1 MEEYTFN
8 NNVYTKDTLQLIANN
23 KGYTFDE
30 LLEKNPDIQVKKS
43 PTSQDALVET
53 GTASDTVYKSGN
65 IFLDSQ
71 EDDKEYGLLTSLA
84 ARTARGFVS
93 AAKGIFSL
101 VDGMKF

>member
-65 IFLDSQ
+65 FFLDSQ
-71 EDDKEYGLLTSLA
+71 EDDEK
-84 ARTARGFVS
+84 
-93 AAKGIFSL
+93 
-101 VDGMKF
+101 